1 MDGLYTTNNSSGQGI
16 TDLLFSASENKH
28 TISDFII
35 HQDNLNGS
43 DHWPLTWSVDFELKS
58 NNTSLNFKLLR
69 SSCERRLEYSA
80 TLEKNY
86 LSIVEQIEKNLVDI
100 LIQRQHTEYNVYEI
114 QQSIINNLWEMII
127 NWIETALKTSC
138 GKRKQLKVS
147 DVFWTPDLK
156 EQKNQRM
163 SDNSNI
169 FYKR

>member
-58 NNTSLNFKLLR
+58 NNTSWNFKLLR

-80 TLEKNY
+80 TLEKITY
-86 LSIVEQIEKNLVDI
+86 Q
-100 LIQRQHTEYNVYEI
+100 
-114 QQSIINNLWEMII
+114 LWS
-127 NWIETALKTSC
+127 K
-138 GKRKQLKVS
+138 
-147 DVFWTPDLK
+147 
-156 EQKNQRM
+156 
-163 SDNSNI
+163 
-169 FYKR
+169 